1 MCFFCRTNNAT
12 MTLPSLCSAIR
23 SQLYFSQITAWSDL
37 LKSSTAD
44 IPELFKNPRI
54 KRFSNTN
61 TPKLDILYRI
71 RPYDNTSCF
80 NGKPN
85 VHNFPDTVINESA
98 AIKVCLKS
106 LPRQNA
112 IPKLEPNCGS
122 SSSNSDGVG
131 IAFCNATSVVGQCS
145 SNYMVATADT
155 SQSTMMDRPNNLC
168 VERGKHHC
176 TFDEGMVSDE
186 MDASSPLIPILSH
199 RDRQL
204 LKYKKRLLKRE
215 KKKRSDDAMDNC
227 SSGSSGSSSAQ
238 SFGTNS
244 LAENADTPQL
254 GDRNSINS
262 IRPPLYSMT
271 NAMQTTLATAKATET
286 VKVEM
291 KSIGTQTDLDTVTVQ
306 NQVDHTDVFKYPNCD
321 FCGIEMQYVCWN
333 CDNKLFTET
342 TPRLGQNSTL
352 SSSATTTTSP
362 PCNERANLLLQA
374 IQRTPSVKQSTMRRS
389 LQFDDNKSTNA
400 EASSKMS
407 TVQSLSPCGDGGN
420 KSSCDSASLELSD
433 CHLCK
438 RQKTMHNYFSSTNS
452 SKTNYN
458 NNLSK
463 LNNNNNNNHKSNSLT
478 LTNYKVDSDEDNED
492 DEDDYAALR
501 DCSLGVPVVSANYH
515 RRTMSESI
523 DAGASVTSGDPEQ
536 GIELSRSTNDR
547 TVLSDLELK
556 MYRRAYSEDVL
567 ACGCEENAADCSA
580 QSNLPRMS
588 CQITNTITTPNP
600 DEDYSSDEPNRRHQF
615 KTPISHRR
623 TAVMATN
630 YKVNPLYVMCPSEYT
645 QSKLSPIYKKPIP
658 KVNLTKQFSRMP
670 NNDFNDPMT
679 RPSSMDLLLNSSPTL
694 YGSRRSPNAFNF
706 DNLSPISLSSPVSAP
721 TSATIISSSPVHK
734 SNSAPTLP
742 VPFTSPS
749 HSLSPRFLKASAI
762 LKRRTR
768 HLSDRSSFGSDEL
781 FSDEEFG
788 AGLDNTYSP
797 TLSTSKV
804 SALGMRRFG
813 STLKPFAKY
822 SFGMRPLLGKL
833 RTLFKSKL
841 NIPNI
846 NEAQKKKIFSRKLS
860 LSSYNIAN

>member
-1 MCFFCRTNNAT
+1 
-12 MTLPSLCSAIR
+12 MTIPSLCSAIR

-44 IPELFKNPRI
+44 IPELFNNPRI

-85 VHNFPDTVINESA
+85 IHNFPDTVINESS

-112 IPKLEPNCGS
+112 IPKLEPNCS
-122 SSSNSDGVG
+122 SNSNSDGIG
-131 IAFCNATSVVGQCS
+131 FAFCNATSVVGQCS
-145 SNYMVATADT
+145 MVATVDT
-155 SQSTMMDRPNNLC
+155 SQTAMMDVRPNNLC

-176 TFDEGMVSDE
+176 TFDDGMVSDE

-238 SFGTNS
+238 SFGTNV
-244 LAENADTPQL
+244 LAENSDAPQL

-271 NAMQTTLATAKATET
+271 NAIQTTLATAKATET

-291 KSIGTQTDLDTVTVQ
+291 KSIGTQTDWDAVTVQ
-306 NQVDHTDVFKYPNCD
+306 NQVDQTDVFKYPNCD

-333 CDNKLFTET
+333 CDNKLFAET
-342 TPRLGQNSTL
+342 SPRLVQTATL

-362 PCNERANLLLQA
+362 PCNEKANLLLQA
-374 IQRTPSVKQSTMRRS
+374 IQRTPSAKQSTMRRS
-389 LQFDDNKSTNA
+389 LQFEHNKSINA
-400 EASSKMS
+400 EASFKMS
-407 TVQSLSPCGDGGN
+407 TVKSLSPCGDGGN

-463 LNNNNNNNHKSNSLT
+463 LNNNNNNIKSNSLS
-478 LTNYKVDSDEDNED
+478 LTNYKVDSDEDEDGDGED
-492 DEDDYAALR
+492 DEEDYAVLR
-501 DCSLGVPVVSANYH
+501 DCSLGVPVVSATYH

-523 DAGASVTSGDPEQ
+523 DAGASVISGDPEQ
-536 GIELSRSTNDR
+536 VIELSRSTNDR

-567 ACGCEENAADCSA
+567 ACGCEENGADCSA
-580 QSNLPRMS
+580 QTNLPRIS
-588 CQITNTITTPNP
+588 CQISNTITTPNP
-600 DEDYSSDEPNRRHQF
+600 DDDYSSDEPNRKHQL

-645 QSKLSPIYKKPIP
+645 QSKQSPIYKKPIP

-670 NNDFNDPMT
+670 SNDFNDPT
-679 RPSSMDLLLNSSPTL
+679 SRHSSMDLLLNSSPTL
-694 YGSRRSPNAFNF
+694 YGSIRSPNAFNF

-734 SNSAPTLP
+734 SNSAPTMP
-742 VPFTSPS
+742 VALASPS

-788 AGLDNTYSP
+788 AGLDNTFSP
-797 TLSTSKV
+797 TMNTSKV
-804 SALGMRRFG
+804 SALGNRRFG
-813 STLKPFAKY
+813 STYKPFAKC
-822 SFGMRPLLGKL
+822 SFGMRPLLGKFRIL
-833 RTLFKSKL
+833 LALPQLLNTLNAIYDVLLYDCLKSG
-841 NIPNI
+841 
-846 NEAQKKKIFSRKLS
+846 
-860 LSSYNIAN
+860 

>member
-1 MCFFCRTNNAT
+1 

-44 IPELFKNPRI
+44 PELFKNPRI
-54 KRFSNTN
+54 KRFSNAN

-85 VHNFPDTVINESA
+85 IHNFPDTVINESS

-112 IPKLEPNCGS
+112 IPKLEPNCTS
-122 SSSNSDGVG
+122 NSNSDGVG
-131 IAFCNATSVVGQCS
+131 IAFCNTTSVVGQCS
-145 SNYMVATADT
+145 TNYMVTTADA
-155 SQSTMMDRPNNLC
+155 SQAAMMDVRPNNLC
-168 VERGKHHC
+168 GERGKHHC
-176 TFDEGMVSDE
+176 TFDEGMASDE
-186 MDASSPLIPILSH
+186 MDATSPLIPVLSH

-227 SSGSSGSSSAQ
+227 SSESSGSSSSQ
-238 SFGTNS
+238 SFGTN
-244 LAENADTPQL
+244 LPAENSDTPQL

-271 NAMQTTLATAKATET
+271 NAMQTTLATAKMTET
-286 VKVEM
+286 AKVEM
-291 KSIGTQTDLDTVTVQ
+291 KSIGTQTDWDSVTVQ
-306 NQVDHTDVFKYPNCD
+306 NQVDHSDVFKYPNCD

-333 CDNKLFTET
+333 CDNKLFTRPVQT
-342 TPRLGQNSTL
+342 GTL
-352 SSSATTTTSP
+352 SSSVTTTTSP
-362 PCNERANLLLQA
+362 PCNEKANLLLQA

-389 LQFDDNKSTNA
+389 LQFDDNKSKNA
-400 EASSKMS
+400 ESASKMS
-407 TVQSLSPCGDGGN
+407 TEQSMSPCDDAGN

-452 SKTNYN
+452 SKTNYT
-458 NNLSK
+458 NNLNK
-463 LNNNNNNNHKSNSLT
+463 LNNNNINKIKSNSLS
-478 LTNYKVDSDEDNED
+478 LTKFKVDSDEDDGENEDD
-492 DEDDYAALR
+492 DEDDHAVLR
-501 DCSLGVPVVSANYH
+501 DCSLGVPLVSANYH

-523 DAGASVTSGDPEQ
+523 DASASVTSGDPEQ

-580 QSNLPRMS
+580 QSNLPPS
-588 CQITNTITTPNP
+588 CQNSNTITTPNF
-600 DEDYSSDEPNRRHQF
+600 DEDYSSDEPHRKHQF

-623 TAVMATN
+623 TATMATN

-645 QSKLSPIYKKPIP
+645 KSKLSKPIP
-658 KVNLTKQFSRMP
+658 KVNLTKQFSQMP
-670 NNDFNDPMT
+670 NNDFNDPMN
-679 RPSSMDLLLNSSPTL
+679 RPISMDLLLNSSPTL
-694 YGSRRSPNAFNF
+694 YGSRSSPIAFNF
-706 DNLSPISLSSPVSAP
+706 DNLSPISLASPASAP
-721 TSATIISSSPVHK
+721 TSATPILSSPVHK
-734 SNSAPTLP
+734 SNSAPTMP
-742 VPFTSPS
+742 VTFTSPS
-749 HSLSPRFLKASAI
+749 DSLSPRFLKASAI

-768 HLSDRSSFGSDEL
+768 HLSDRSSLGSDEL

-804 SALGMRRFG
+804 SSPGIRRFG
-813 STLKPFAKY
+813 SSLKP
-822 SFGMRPLLGKL
+822 FGMRPLLGKF
-833 RTLFKSKL
+833 RILFIMKL
-841 NIPNI
+841 NKTAN
-846 NEAQKKKIFSRKLS
+846 FGLGSD
-860 LSSYNIAN
+860 SSQ

>member
-1 MCFFCRTNNAT
+1 

-44 IPELFKNPRI
+44 PELFKNPRI
-54 KRFSNTN
+54 KRFSTTN
-61 TPKLDILYRI
+61 APKLDILYRI

-85 VHNFPDTVINESA
+85 VHNFPDTVINESS

-112 IPKLEPNCGS
+112 IPKLEPTC
-122 SSSNSDGVG
+122 SSNSNTVGVG
-131 IAFCNATSVVGQCS
+131 IVFGNVTSVLGQCS
-145 SNYMVATADT
+145 SSYMVATADT
-155 SQSTMMDRPNNLC
+155 SQAAMMDVRPNNLC
-168 VERGKHHC
+168 AERGKHHC
-176 TFDEGMVSDE
+176 TFDDGMASDE
-186 MDASSPLIPILSH
+186 MDASSPLIPVLSH

-215 KKKRSDDAMDNC
+215 KKKRSDDVMDNC

-238 SFGTNS
+238 SFGTNL
-244 LAENADTPQL
+244 LAENSDAPQL

-271 NAMQTTLATAKATET
+271 NALQTTLATAKATET

-291 KSIGTQTDLDTVTVQ
+291 KSIGTQTDWDTVTVQ

-333 CDNKLFTET
+333 CDNKLFTAT
-342 TPRLGQNSTL
+342 SPRLAQTATL
-352 SSSATTTTSP
+352 STATTTSP
-362 PCNERANLLLQA
+362 PCNEKANLLLQA

-389 LQFDDNKSTNA
+389 LQFDDNKSTNV
-400 EASSKMS
+400 EASSKM
-407 TVQSLSPCGDGGN
+407 LSPCGDVGN
-420 KSSCDSASLELSD
+420 TSLCDSASLELSD

-463 LNNNNNNNHKSNSLT
+463 LNNNNINKFKSNSVS
-478 LTNYKVDSDEDNED
+478 LTNYKVDSDDDDGENDED
-492 DEDDYAALR
+492 DEDDYAVLR
-501 DCSLGVPVVSANYH
+501 DCSLSVPVASANYH

-523 DAGASVTSGDPEQ
+523 DAGASVTSGDAEH
-536 GIELSRSTNDR
+536 GSELSRSTNDR
-547 TVLSDLELK
+547 TVLSDVELK

-580 QSNLPRMS
+580 QSNQLS
-588 CQITNTITTPNP
+588 NTITTPNP
-600 DEDYSSDEPNRRHQF
+600 DEDYSSDDPNRKHQF

-623 TAVMATN
+623 TAIMATN

-670 NNDFNDPMT
+670 NNDFNDPMN
-679 RPSSMDLLLNSSPTL
+679 RSMDLLPNSSPTS
-694 YGSRRSPNAFNF
+694 YGSRQSPNAFNF
-706 DNLSPISLSSPVSAP
+706 DNLSPISLSSAP
-721 TSATIISSSPVHK
+721 TSATIVSSSPVHK

-797 TLSTSKV
+797 TLNTGKV
-804 SALGMRRFG
+804 PALGMRRFG
-813 STLKPFAKY
+813 STLKPFAKF

-833 RTLFKSKL
+833 YAVKHAKYV
-841 NIPNI
+841 
-846 NEAQKKKIFSRKLS
+846 K
-860 LSSYNIAN
+860 